1 MRYMLCHNKVR
12 DYEVWR
18 RIFDSHKPL
27 HVDAGLRLL
36 KIWRSMEDDRDIYF
50 LFEILD
56 LEKARAFVTAP
67 GNEQIGRDAG
77 VIKGEILYLE
87 ELAGY

>member
-1 MRYMLCHNKVR
+1 MQYMLCHNKVR

-27 HVDAGLRLL
+27 HLNAGLRLS
-36 KIWRSMEDDRDIYF
+36 KIWRSMENDRDIFF

-56 LEKARAFVTAP
+56 LV
-67 GNEQIGRDAG
+67 
-77 VIKGEILYLE
+77 L
-87 ELAGY
+87 

>member
-1 MRYMLCHNKVR
+1 MLCRNKVQ

-27 HVDAGLRLL
+27 HLKAGLQLS
-36 KIWRSMEDDRDIYF
+36 KIWRSMEDDRNIFF

-56 LEKARAFVTAP
+56 LEKARVFVSAP
-67 GNEQIGRDAG
+67 DNEQIGRDAG
-77 VIKGEILYLE
+77 VIDGEILYLE